1 MRERSKPRLSPTAMA
16 EGAASFG
23 SSLRWWRERRGFSQ
37 LDLAGAAD
45 TTQRHLSFLES
56 GRASPSPEMIL
67 RLATVLDIPLRQQ
80 NALLLAAGFAPA
92 WRESDLSAPEL
103 AQVNGALDYMLTQQ
117 EPYPAF
123 VVDRRWNLLRANA
136 GAGRFVEFLT
146 GPAAATPSP
155 EPVNLAVALVS
166 PEGLRPFIVNWEEV
180 ALYFLR
186 GVQADAIADGTRE
199 TADLLTRLLA
209 FPDLPALSRNPPASE
224 TRGPVLIIH
233 FRSKETSLRLFTT
246 IATLGTPHDV
256 TLQEIRVEC
265 FFPMDDATA
274 RIFRDWARDAGAR

>member
-1 MRERSKPRLSPTAMA
+1 MPRSITTLMDEA
-16 EGAASFG
+16 AASFG
-23 SSLRWWRERRGFSQ
+23 SGLRWWRERRGFSQ
-37 LDLAGAAD
+37 LDLAGAAE

-56 GRASPSPEMIL
+56 GRATPSPEMIL

-92 WRESDLSAPEL
+92 WRESALSAPEL
-103 AQVNGALDYMLTQQ
+103 AQVNGALDYMLAQQ

-146 GPAAATPSP
+146 GPAPATAAASE

-166 PEGLRPFIVNWEEV
+166 PDGLRPVIVNWEEV

-186 GVQADAIADGTRE
+186 GVQADAIADGTRQ
-199 TADLLTRLLA
+199 TAELLTRLLA
-209 FPDLPALSRNPPASE
+209 FPGLPALSQNPPPGE
-224 TRGPVLIIH
+224 TRAPVLIIH
-233 FRSKETSLRLFTT
+233 FKRNETSLRLFTT
-246 IATLGTPHDV
+246 IATLGTAHDV

-265 FFPMDDATA
+265 FFPMDDSTA
-274 RIFRDWARDAGAR
+274 ELFRSWGRGPGGPA